1 MISPKIR
8 SEDSGNPRTRARQ
21 SAPTENSV
29 GHRILLALGDR
40 SRKWL
45 AQESELPDSTV
56 GDAIARGPARTEVA
70 VKIADALGVSLDFL
84 LGRSEQDAPPPV
96 ATAQDSSTSES
107 RATISVPVHDVQV
120 AAGAGRIADRLP
132 PPMYYW
138 SFSRDWVEANLRGV
152 GRLVM
157 VEVSGSSQEP
167 ELSDGDLVAV
177 DLDQSRLREGLFVV
191 RLDDLL
197 VIKHIQVDGRT
208 VRLMS
213 RNPLYDP
220 VEIDLHEP
228 GIEER
233 FEVVGRAVWASK
245 ML

>member
-1 MISPKIR
+1 M
-8 SEDSGNPRTRARQ
+8 
-21 SAPTENSV
+21 
-29 GHRILLALGDR
+29 ALGDR

-45 AQESELPDSTV
+45 AQESGLPESTV
-56 GDAIARGPARTEVA
+56 GDAILRGPARTEVA
-70 VKIADALGVSLDFL
+70 IKLADALGISLDVL
-84 LGRSEQDAPPPV
+84 LGRIGQGDFPP
-96 ATAQDSSTSES
+96 AGMRASSAVES
-107 RATISVPVHDVQV
+107 GAIVSIPVHDVQV
-120 AAGAGRIADRLP
+120 AAGAGRVADRLP
-132 PPMYYW
+132 PPIYYW
-138 SFSRDWVEANLRGV
+138 SFSRDWVEANLKGV
-152 GRLVM
+152 GQLVM

-191 RLDDLL
+191 RLDDVL
-197 VIKHIQVDGRT
+197 VIKHIQMDGRT
-208 VRLMS
+208 VRLVS

-228 GIEER
+228 GIDER

>member
-8 SEDSGNPRTRARQ
+8 SEDSGIPKTRWRQ
-21 SAPTENSV
+21 SALTENSAGAV
-29 GHRILLALGDR
+29 ILAALGDR

-45 AQESELPDSTV
+45 AQESGLPESTV
-56 GDAIARGPARTEVA
+56 GDAILRGPARTEVA
-70 VKIADALGVSLDFL
+70 IKIADALGITLDAL
-84 LGRSEQDAPPPV
+84 LGRDTTDSPPPPKR
-96 ATAQDSSTSES
+96 ASTGDGAS
-107 RATISVPVHDVQV
+107 AIVSVPVHDVQV

-132 PPMYYW
+132 PPIYHW
-138 SFSRDWVEANLRGV
+138 TFSREWMEANLRGV
-152 GRLVM
+152 GQLVM

-177 DLDQSRLREGLFVV
+177 DLDQSRLREGLYVV

-197 VIKHIQVDGRT
+197 VIKHIQVDGRI
-208 VRLMS
+208 VRLVS

-220 VEIDLHEP
+220 VEIDMHEP
-228 GIEER
+228 GIDER

>member
-1 MISPKIR
+1 MMVVNMSYAEALAILQEAAKSHSQQELADAVEVSVATWQRIINGTRPLNLVDMAALHRVVGSDVAYRMMRAISP
-8 SEDSGNPRTRARQ
+8 GVVLVPR
-21 SAPTENSV
+21 
-29 GHRILLALGDR
+29 GDP
-40 SRKWL
+40 
-45 AQESELPDSTV
+45 E
-56 GDAIARGPARTEVA
+56 
-70 VKIADALGVSLDFL
+70 
-84 LGRSEQDAPPPV
+84 PPKPYVEIPV
-96 ATAQDSSTSES
+96 Y
-107 RATISVPVHDVQV
+107 DVQV
-120 AAGAGRIADRLP
+120 AAGAGRVADRLP
-132 PPMYYW
+132 PPLYNW
-138 SFSRDWVEANLRGV
+138 TFSRDWMEANLRGV
-152 GRLVM
+152 GQLVM
-157 VEVSGSSQEP
+157 VQVSGSSQEP

-177 DLDQSRLREGLFVV
+177 DLDQSRLREGLYVV

-228 GIEER
+228 GIGER

>member
-1 MISPKIR
+1 MRAVMNWSKERGARLQELIGHHGQKELAQTAGVSVATWQ
-8 SEDSGNPRTRARQ
+8 RTIAGER
-21 SAPTENSV
+21 APTVEEAARLSALLSPEDLPHLVSV
-29 GHRILLALGDR
+29 VFDTFDTAGTSKAVPKVASQPSSALVQDQKR
-40 SRKWL
+40 V
-45 AQESELPDSTV
+45 ADTV
-56 GDAIARGPARTEVA
+56 EI
-70 VKIADALGVSLDFL
+70 
-84 LGRSEQDAPPPV
+84 
-96 ATAQDSSTSES
+96 
-107 RATISVPVHDVQV
+107 PVHDVQV

-132 PPMYYW
+132 PPIYHW
-138 SFSRDWVEANLRGV
+138 TFSRQWMEANLRGV
-152 GRLVM
+152 GQLVM

-197 VIKHIQVDGRT
+197 VIKHIQVDGRI

-220 VEIDLHEP
+220 VEIDMHEP
-228 GIEER
+228 GIDER

>member
-1 MISPKIR
+1 MIWSK
-8 SEDSGNPRTRARQ
+8 ESGARLQELVARHSQKEIAALAGVSVATWQRTISGDR
-21 SAPTENSV
+21 APTVEEMA
-29 GHRILLALGDR
+29 RLRELLKPEELTGLVHLVFEGVTVETWADLK
-40 SRKWL
+40 SEMEQLVLASARK
-45 AQESELPDSTV
+45 PDTV
-56 GDAIARGPARTEVA
+56 QI
-70 VKIADALGVSLDFL
+70 
-84 LGRSEQDAPPPV
+84 
-96 ATAQDSSTSES
+96 
-107 RATISVPVHDVQV
+107 PVHDVQV

-132 PPMYYW
+132 PPLYHW
-138 SFSRDWVEANLRGV
+138 SFSREWMEANLRGV
-152 GRLVM
+152 GQLVM
-157 VEVSGSSQEP
+157 VQVSGSSQEP

-220 VEIDLHEP
+220 VEIDMHEP
-228 GIEER
+228 GIDER

>member
-1 MISPKIR
+1 MWRPMSWSK
-8 SEDSGNPRTRARQ
+8 EHGARLQ
-21 SAPTENSV
+21 K
-29 GHRILLALGDR
+29 LLAAHGQKELATAAGVSVATWQRTIVGERSPTVEEIARLQELLPPDEMLGLVHLLFGALTDNPWEGLGDR
-40 SRKWL
+40 SSQLL
-45 AQESELPDSTV
+45 AS
-56 GDAIARGPARTEVA
+56 RTGQQDT
-70 VKIADALGVSLDFL
+70 VKI
-84 LGRSEQDAPPPV
+84 
-96 ATAQDSSTSES
+96 
-107 RATISVPVHDVQV
+107 PVHDVQV
-120 AAGAGRIADRLP
+120 AAGAGKIADRLP
-132 PPMYYW
+132 PPLYHW
-138 SFSRDWVEANLRGV
+138 SFSREWMEANLRGV
-152 GRLVM
+152 GQLVM

-167 ELSDGDLVAV
+167 ELSDGDIVAV
-177 DLDQSRLREGLFVV
+177 DLDQSRLREGLYVV

>member
-1 MISPKIR
+1 LS
-8 SEDSGNPRTRARQ
+8 
-21 SAPTENSV
+21 
-29 GHRILLALGDR
+29 ALGDR

-45 AQESELPDSTV
+45 AQESGLPESTV
-56 GDAIARGPARTEVA
+56 GDAILRGPARTEVA
-70 VKIADALGVSLDFL
+70 IKLADALGVSLDAM
-84 LGRSEQDAPPPV
+84 LGRVVEEDAAPV
-96 ATAQDSSTSES
+96 AGKREASAVDS
-107 RATISVPVHDVQV
+107 AAIVSVPVHDVQV
-120 AAGAGRIADRLP
+120 AAGAGRLADRLP
-132 PPMYYW
+132 PPIYYW
-138 SFSRDWVEANLRGV
+138 SFSRDWMEANLRGV
-152 GRLVM
+152 GQLVM

-167 ELSDGDLVAV
+167 ELSEGDLVAV

-213 RNPLYDP
+213 RNPMYDP

>member
-1 MISPKIR
+1 MPWSEAAAQMLLEMLKGRSQQEAAEAAGVSIATWQRTVAGAREPTISELERLAGLLPADGLPKLLASAFGGTSFAQPKI
-8 SEDSGNPRTRARQ
+8 
-21 SAPTENSV
+21 
-29 GHRILLALGDR
+29 
-40 SRKWL
+40 
-45 AQESELPDSTV
+45 AQT
-56 GDAIARGPARTEVA
+56 
-70 VKIADALGVSLDFL
+70 
-84 LGRSEQDAPPPV
+84 V
-96 ATAQDSSTSES
+96 ATVTAKASEGFVQ
-107 RATISVPVHDVQV
+107 VPVHDVQV
-120 AAGAGRIADRLP
+120 AAGAGRLIDRLP
-132 PPMYYW
+132 PPIYHW
-138 SFSRDWVEANLRGV
+138 TFSRDWMEANLKGV
-152 GRLVM
+152 GQLVM

-197 VIKHIQVDGRT
+197 VIKHIQVDGRI

-228 GIEER
+228 GIDER